1 MPAKTL
7 IVSEQDLRSVALPQH
22 GNKYAVISHGYIIDK
37 VSQELYQAGLE
48 IQSTTYKATM
58 DQQVAQG
65 TIKLSY
71 STDKDMGMM
80 FAWCNSYN
88 KQLRFKCAVGGS
100 VFVCMNGVIS
110 SDMMTYSRKHS
121 GSALYDVESNII
133 HQIANARQ
141 HYNELIQ
148 DKEVLKDVILTPR
161 EKGTILG
168 RLFAEQE
175 ILTLT
180 QTGIVKR
187 EMDKPSFNYNCDPDS
202 AWAMYNHI
210 TLSLK
215 ESHPL
220 SYLSDHQKVHNFFI
234 DQYGMLNSGIQK
246 PVQIIEPVQE
256 EVQESVQDFVH
267 NIIEASTKEVYG
279 VNFM

>member
-22 GNKYAVISHGYIIDK
+22 GNKYAVIPHGYVIDK
-37 VSQELYQAGLE
+37 ISQELHQAGLE

-65 TIKLSY
+65 TIKLSH

-88 KQLRFKCAVGGS
+88 KQLRFKCAVGAS

-133 HQIANARQ
+133 NQIANARQ
-141 HYNELIQ
+141 HYDELIQ
-148 DKEVLKDVILTPR
+148 DKEILKDVILTPR

-168 RLFAEQE
+168 RLFAE
-175 ILTLT
+175 
-180 QTGIVKR
+180 R
-187 EMDKPSFNYNCDPDS
+187 EMDKPSFNYNCHPDS
-202 AWAMYNHI
+202 AWALYNHI

-220 SYLSDHQKVHNFFI
+220 SYLSDHQKVHSFFI
-234 DQYGMLNSGIQK
+234 DQYGMLNTGIQK
-246 PVQIIEPVQE
+246 PVQILEPVQE
-256 EVQESVQDFVH
+256 TVQDLVQV
-267 NIIEASTKEVYG
+267 NIEPSNVKEIYG
-279 VNFM
+279 VTFM

>member
-7 IVSEQDLRSVALPQH
+7 IVSEHDLRSVALPQH

-37 VSQELYQAGLE
+37 ISQELYMAGLQ
-48 IQSTTYKATM
+48 IQSATYKATM

-65 TIKLSY
+65 TLKLTH

-88 KQLRFKCAVGGS
+88 KQLRFKCAVGAS

-133 HQIANARQ
+133 HQIANAKQ
-141 HYNELIQ
+141 HYNELVQ
-148 DKEVLKDVILTPR
+148 DKEILKDVILTPS

-187 EMDKPSFNYNCDPDS
+187 EMDKPSFNYNCHPDS

-220 SYLSDHQKVHNFFI
+220 TYLSDHQKVHSFFI
-234 DQYGMLNSGIQK
+234 DQYGQLNTGIQK
-246 PVQIIEPVQE
+246 PVQILKPV
-256 EVQESVQDFVH
+256 VQESVQDLVQVV
-267 NIIEASTKEVYG
+267 IEPVSAKEIYG
-279 VNFM
+279 VTFM